1 MTAKKNE
8 MGKNPPRM
16 DCKTCRWLHFMV
28 FEIQPICS
36 THERNHTQMSS
47 LWYDIIIVRQFK
59 CLFSRHVAF
68 AHTYSLSL
76 SLFLKWHLIR
86 CACDLSETI
95 DSVKNNHKGFVHHV
109 HHIQEWQVSITR
121 LYGGS
126 IGFSVIAYLFQ
137 CLCVS
142 HHILHFRAKDFAS
155 VVLIDVA
162 IVRSYMKFIEYRSRW
177 SAF

>member
-1 MTAKKNE
+1 MTSAISNRTQIHVTNDSKKNE
-8 MGKNPPRM
+8 MEKNPPRM

-76 SLFLKWHLIR
+76 SLWNDTWSDVHVIYRKLLTASRITTKDLCIMYITSKSDKSRLLDYTAVRLVSVSLLI
-86 CACDLSETI
+86 C
-95 DSVKNNHKGFVHHV
+95 
-109 HHIQEWQVSITR
+109 
-121 LYGGS
+121 
-126 IGFSVIAYLFQ
+126 FSVSVYLTIF
-137 CLCVS
+137 CIFERK
-142 HHILHFRAKDFAS
+142 ILL
-155 VVLIDVA
+155 V
-162 IVRSYMKFIEYRSRW
+162 
-177 SAF
+177 